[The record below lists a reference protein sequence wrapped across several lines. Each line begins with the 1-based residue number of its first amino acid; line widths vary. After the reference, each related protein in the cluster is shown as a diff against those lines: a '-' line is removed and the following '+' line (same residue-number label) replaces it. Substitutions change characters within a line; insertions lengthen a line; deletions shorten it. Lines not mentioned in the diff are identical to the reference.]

1 MYAGRKRRKPV
12 QRDIEVKDQK
22 EKQTAPSEGTKSN
35 PSKRH
40 RDRLNSELDRLASL
54 LPFPEEVTSS
64 LDKLSILRLSVSY
77 LRTKNFFSVALKT
90 HACKGLKANGGNH
103 DNSKTTGLV
112 DGWMPEGELLLQALN
127 GFVLVIT
134 AEGIIFYSSHTIQ
147 DYLGFHQTD
156 VMHQSVF
163 DLIHTEDQQEFRRN
177 LHWALN
183 PPAVPQQVESPPDGK
198 PVPSSS
204 LVTYNPD
211 QLPPENS
218 SFLERNFVCR
228 FRCLLDNSSGFL
240 ALTLQGR
247 LKFLHGQ
254 NCRLDDGC
262 NVPPQLALFAIATP
276 LQPPS
281 ILEIRTK
288 NMIFRTKHK
297 LDFTPMACDAKG
309 KIVLGYTEAELRV
322 RGSGYQFIHAADM
335 LYCAENH
342 VRMIKTG
349 ESGLTVFRLLTK
361 DNRWRWVQAN
371 ARLVYKNGK
380 PDYIIATQRPL
391 VEEEGG
397 EHLRKRSMHLPFTFA
412 TGEALLYQSSYPI
425 HGLTDSLQTKGKTKS
440 KKGKLDKN
448 SSKDNGGLDP
458 SSLLGALMRQDESV
472 YVCQPAVEP
481 KMSFHSSLFSERGEG
496 EGHSSGC
503 YSGGPLGG
511 GLGESWSSVPNG
523 VTTASTGPN
532 GEPPSSFDPLLA
544 TLDSLSLEG
553 DETCSNSELFSA
565 LENLGLNAE
574 DLELLLLDERM
585 IRVEMDPDYI
595 PSLNDLLTNNEILSY
610 IHDSL
615 ENKTE
620 EGQGV
625 DSHVSIPQTTTH
637 PPDPILNSVL
647 ILNPHTQAT
656 PTMHISTLHPQ
667 ATNPPAP
674 QPMLPLHRLPK
685 QPPIVQ
691 LSQQMQQ
698 HLNLV
703 KPVLAKY
710 PWPPTQTDVPTPSQ
724 PDTLQHTTS
733 LTVVHNGHWLPQQQH
748 MFTGLDD
755 HCHSLQP
762 LVNGK
767 TSQLGPHGAG
777 QLKHHQHQNNIHLQS
792 QWQQQNQHLQ
802 VQLQSQCHFKQQK
815 ASSSSGETLNG
826 VHPDPDWQSSVYDE
840 QLGLT
845 VNGACTV
852 SYPNGHADTLSHTTE
867 GEVTHTDYSMGDS
880 HHKQHYPQVPSTYF
894 PQQYSTTQNSLD
906 YILGL
911 SQPQHTTP
919 TLDTYGI
926 LNSPA
931 SQDATHCKMENGCI
945 LNDTNVAYTE
955 SCLLP
960 NVNSQTTSDSLQPD
974 ALQTLP
980 TLPDPQTTGF

>member
-12 QRDIEVKDQK
+12 QRGA
-22 EKQTAPSEGTKSN
+22 KQAAPSEGTKSN

-90 HACKGLKANGGNH
+90 HTYKGLTANGSSH
-103 DNSKTTGLV
+103 DNSKETGLV

-127 GFVLVIT
+127 GFVLVIA
-134 AEGIIFYSSHTIQ
+134 AEGVIFYSSHTIQ

-163 DLIHTEDQQEFRRN
+163 ELIHAEDQQEFRRN

-183 PPAVPQQVESPPDGK
+183 PPAMPQPAEPPPGQSL

-211 QLPPENS
+211 HLPPENS
-218 SFLERNFVCR
+218 SFLERSFVCR

-254 NCRLDDGC
+254 NRRLDDGC

-361 DNRWRWVQAN
+361 ENRWKWVQAN

-397 EHLRKRSMHLPFTFA
+397 EHLRKRSMHLPFTYA
-412 TGEALLYQSSYPI
+412 TGEALLYQTSYPI
-425 HGLTDSLQTKGKTKS
+425 HGLTDTLQPKGKTRS

-448 SSKDNGGLDP
+448 STKESGGLDP

-481 KMSFHSSLFSERGEG
+481 KMSFHSSLFSDRGDG
-496 EGHSSGC
+496 AGDGA
-503 YSGGPLGG
+503 GG
-511 GLGESWSSVPNG
+511 
-523 VTTASTGPN
+523 
-532 GEPPSSFDPLLA
+532 FDPLLT
-544 TLDSLSLEG
+544 TLDCLSLEG

-585 IRVEMDPDYI
+585 IGVEMDPDYI

-615 ENKTE
+615 ENRTE
-620 EGQGV
+620 EGQVGDGHASTPRAPALTSV
-625 DSHVSIPQTTTH
+625 PASTPTQC
-637 PPDPILNSVL
+637 PDP
-647 ILNPHTQAT
+647 
-656 PTMHISTLHPQ
+656 
-667 ATNPPAP
+667 
-674 QPMLPLHRLPK
+674 LP
-685 QPPIVQ
+685 
-691 LSQQMQQ
+691 
-698 HLNLV
+698 
-703 KPVLAKY
+703 
-710 PWPPTQTDVPTPSQ
+710 
-724 PDTLQHTTS
+724 
-733 LTVVHNGHWLPQQQH
+733 G
-748 MFTGLDD
+748 TGLIPDPSP
-755 HCHSLQP
+755 HLLHHNQ
-762 LVNGK
+762 VNRLNYTVK
-767 TSQLGPHGAG
+767 ATVDCSM
-777 QLKHHQHQNNIHLQS
+777 NSMTFIVS
-792 QWQQQNQHLQ
+792 Q
-802 VQLQSQCHFKQQK
+802 VQVVWVFCHKK
-815 ASSSSGETLNG
+815 KS
-826 VHPDPDWQSSVYDE
+826 
-840 QLGLT
+840 
-845 VNGACTV
+845 
-852 SYPNGHADTLSHTTE
+852 
-867 GEVTHTDYSMGDS
+867 
-880 HHKQHYPQVPSTYF
+880 
-894 PQQYSTTQNSLD
+894 
-906 YILGL
+906 
-911 SQPQHTTP
+911 
-919 TLDTYGI
+919 
-926 LNSPA
+926 
-931 SQDATHCKMENGCI
+931 
-945 LNDTNVAYTE
+945 
-955 SCLLP
+955 
-960 NVNSQTTSDSLQPD
+960 
-974 ALQTLP
+974 
-980 TLPDPQTTGF
+980 